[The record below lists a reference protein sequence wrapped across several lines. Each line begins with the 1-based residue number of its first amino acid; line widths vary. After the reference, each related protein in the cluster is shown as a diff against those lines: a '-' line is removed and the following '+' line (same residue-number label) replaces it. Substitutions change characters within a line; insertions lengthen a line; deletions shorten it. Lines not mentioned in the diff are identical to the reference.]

1 MLSKKAISPLIASV
15 LLIAFAV
22 TLGAIVLNFS
32 QESTLELRDEASEK
46 IERGLTC
53 SLDLVIDVLEI
64 NNEKFICYNR
74 SGTNNLEVIVENK
87 GSKSAKGIRLFL
99 LDYNDNPTTRD
110 IIAPLG
116 AHNRTKYNTSINETD
131 IEIGGVKI
139 PVLVLLIV
147 IAVIVVIL
155 VIVLI
160 KRRKSV
166 PPPPP
171 PTYQLPPPPPPPPP
185 S

>member
-131 IEIGGVKI
+131 IEIGGVKQ
-139 PVLVLLIV
+139 PFVFPPNK
-147 IAVIVVIL
+147 VVISPIIEYTDSTIDL
-155 VIVLI
+155 CTDNRIDLEEI
-160 KRRKSV
+160 EKCS
-166 PPPPP
+166 
-171 PTYQLPPPPPPPPP
+171 
-185 S
+185 